1 MATIVKNLNPALEE
15 TFVLPN
21 MKKLMKMP
29 QKEFFLSQ
37 ISTAREKCLQY
48 AEPRAIYQKFHIKSV
63 NGDEVCL
70 DSGEYF
76 KGRYVAKILT
86 NSKIAILF
94 ALTLGEKIDEYIH
107 ALRKGKMGVTSAFLT
122 EMVSSLMLMEASC
135 LLSKN
140 INENEIQKKGWGITC
155 TYSPGEE
162 TWPLVEQKKIFNLLD
177 ASRIG
182 IELTDNCIMKPLKSI
197 SGVLGLGPKNEI
209 DRTRCACDLCSR
221 RDCIM
226 RH

>member
-1 MATIVKNLNPALEE
+1 MATIVKKLNPVLEE

-21 MKKLMKMP
+21 MKRLMKMP
-29 QKEFFLSQ
+29 QSEVFLSR

-48 AEPRAIYQKFHIKSV
+48 AEPRAIYQNFHIKSV

-70 DSGEYF
+70 DSGECF
-76 KGRYVAKILT
+76 KGKYVAKILKG
-86 NSKIAILF
+86 SKIAILF

-107 ALRKGKMGVTSAFLT
+107 ALKKERMGVTSAFLT
-122 EMVSSLMLMEASC
+122 EMVASLMLLEASC
-135 LLSKN
+135 LLSKD
-140 INENEIQKKGWGITC
+140 INENEIQKQGWGITC

-182 IELTDNCIMKPLKSI
+182 IELTDYCVMKPLKSI
-197 SGVLGLGPKNEI
+197 SGVLGLGPKDEL
-209 DRTRCACDLCSR
+209 DKTRCACDLCSR